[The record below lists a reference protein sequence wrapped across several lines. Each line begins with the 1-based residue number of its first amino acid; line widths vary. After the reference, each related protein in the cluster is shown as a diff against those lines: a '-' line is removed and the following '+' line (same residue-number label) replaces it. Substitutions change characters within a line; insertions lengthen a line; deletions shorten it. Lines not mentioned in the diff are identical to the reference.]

1 MANSAE
7 RSKVILFDPKA
18 KTEHYQRSNH
28 NDFATASELK
38 ERKFSGQRV
47 NKISMENEL
56 WVDGEIK
63 ARVSAEAEASDPTA
77 CVKAQMEVFKLL

>member
-38 ERKFSGQRV
+38 ERKFSG
-47 NKISMENEL
+47 
-56 WVDGEIK
+56 
-63 ARVSAEAEASDPTA
+63 
-77 CVKAQMEVFKLL
+77 